1 MGINIE
7 IDHLTPCL
15 LDNAT
20 GELVDTEYLK
30 ASASDIEKIRAGGW
44 LFDWTAPDLHNA
56 EIYILCVQ
64 GEDEIQGLVAI
75 TVEQRNLAVH
85 LQLAESAPHN
95 KGKNKKYDGVG
106 GHLFAIAVQISLEN
120 GFGGFIY
127 FEAKNMELVKHYQ
140 DAFGAFWCG
149 MPHEYSMLIDEDAA
163 KNLLDE
169 YTLIRGGD

>member
-30 ASASDIEKIRAGGW
+30 ASASDIEKIGAGGW

-56 EIYILCVQ
+56 EIYKLCVK

-106 GHLFAIAVQISLEN
+106 GHLFAIAVQISLEKWIWR
-120 GFGGFIY
+120 FHLF
-127 FEAKNMELVKHYQ
+127 
-140 DAFGAFWCG
+140 
-149 MPHEYSMLIDEDAA
+149 
-163 KNLLDE
+163 
-169 YTLIRGGD
+169 

>member
-1 MGINIE
+1 M
-7 IDHLTPCL
+7 
-15 LDNAT
+15 
-20 GELVDTEYLK
+20 
-30 ASASDIEKIRAGGW
+30 
-44 LFDWTAPDLHNA
+44 HNA
-56 EIYILCVQ
+56 EIYKLCVK

-85 LQLAESAPHN
+85 LQLAESALHN

-127 FEAKNMELVKHYQ
+127 FEAKNMELVHHYQ

-163 KNLLDE
+163 KKLLDE

>member
-1 MGINIE
+1 MKITAKSCEG
-7 IDHLTPCL
+7 
-15 LDNAT
+15 
-20 GELVDTEYLK
+20 
-30 ASASDIEKIRAGGW
+30 ASVSER
-44 LFDWTAPDLHNA
+44 
-56 EIYILCVQ
+56 
-64 GEDEIQGLVAI
+64 
-75 TVEQRNLAVH
+75 
-85 LQLAESAPHN
+85 
-95 KGKNKKYDGVG
+95 
-106 GHLFAIAVQISLEN
+106 SLEN